1 MNRKYIS
8 NIILGLLVIVVIGL
22 IYFQQKRQNNYV
34 PDFLVG
40 NPMVDVI
47 TLKDKVS
54 GKLVPSH
61 KVEIKSSVSGI
72 VDSFYVEVGDSVCE
86 GMPIA
91 RIKPTPEPEELDNAR
106 QQLKTCEIQYE
117 LEKND
122 YERKLGLRSK
132 GGMSDADIEQTQG
145 NLEIAELELKAAQKK
160 LSMLLVGYLDE
171 NSKDDNL
178 ILATSGG
185 IVLELPVEK
194 GQSIIKRTSSSDGTT
209 IAVVADMKQLLF
221 EGQLGEYEFNK
232 VKPRMPLSLYVGAYN
247 DLVCPGKVLRISP
260 QSASGQDLV
269 RFDFS
274 ASIDFPVDSLPA
286 KAGLTVIAEYIT
298 AKTDSV
304 LCVAEEFIHYSGDSI
319 YVVKVDSG
327 GRQIEQLVKLGLSDG
342 VKAEVIEGL
351 EISDRLKP
359 NYWD

>member
-1 MNRKYIS
+1 MNRKNIS
-8 NIILGLLVIVVIGL
+8 NIVLGLLVIVVIGL
-22 IYFQQKRQNNYV
+22 IYFQQKRQSNYV

-40 NPMVDVI
+40 NPKIDVI
-47 TLKDKVS
+47 TIKDKVS
-54 GKLVPSH
+54 GKIVPSH

-72 VDSFYVEVGDSVCE
+72 VDSFYVSVGDSVRE

-132 GGMSDADIEQTQG
+132 GGMSDADIEQAQG
-145 NLEIAELELKAAQKK
+145 NLEITELELKAAQKK

-171 NSKDDNL
+171 SSKDDNL
-178 ILATSGG
+178 VFASSEG
-185 IVLELPVEK
+185 IVLELSVEK

-247 DLVCPGKVLRISP
+247 DLVCSGEVLRIAP

-269 RFDFS
+269 KFDFT
-274 ASIDFPVDSLPA
+274 ASIDFPVDSLPV
-286 KAGLTVIAEYIT
+286 KAGLTVVAEYIT
-298 AKTDSV
+298 DQTDSV
-304 LCVAEEFIHYSGDSI
+304 LCLDEKFIHYSGDSI
-319 YVVKVDSG
+319 YAVVIDSV
-327 GRQIEQLVKLGLSDG
+327 GRQMERLIELGLSDG
-342 VKAEVIEGL
+342 IKAEVKEGL
-351 EISDRLKP
+351 EITDRLKP